1 METTSISELTALWG
15 RVLKRLEDAL
25 DKQVYETFF
34 KDSYIH
40 SIDGKTINVVVNSK
54 LAAQIIPANYWQQVG
69 DALADCSQ
77 TDYSV
82 RYVTKDDVAAGTQ
95 ITPAKPAFFSDS
107 YIKPEYTFDNFV
119 VGESNRDAYQAS
131 LIISQNPGK
140 LYNPVLIYGNSGLGK
155 THLLHAIGNTI
166 KLKFPKY
173 RVLYVHAQDFL
184 NEYVKFVS
192 GDKEGISLVDWFRDS
207 VDVLL
212 VDDVQFLA
220 NKKSTEETFFSIY
233 NSFYTHSKQVVIT
246 CDQHPSK
253 LNGLDERL
261 KSRFIQGLPLS
272 IEQPE
277 EETCEKIL
285 KMRIEANGLNVD
297 DFDPEVITF
306 LAKTFRKNVRELE
319 GALDRLLFFAVQR
332 AHTERI
338 TIEIAKSAVMPL
350 LDVKESL
357 GTLTAERIIDTVAE
371 YYNLP
376 SYQITGKIRTS
387 QIALARHIAMYLI
400 RVKLDLPFGRIG
412 AIFGGKDHATVINGV
427 NKVEN
432 SLKADKGLQKAISD
446 LDKRLK

>member
-15 RVLKRLEDAL
+15 RVLKRLEGAL

-40 SIDGKTINVVVNSK
+40 SIEGKTINVVVNSK

-82 RYVTKDDVAAGTQ
+82 RYVTKDDVASGAQ

-184 NEYVKFVS
+184 NGFS
-192 GDKEGISLVDWFRDS
+192 MSTPRISSTSTSNSSRATKRASRSSIGSATPSMSFSSTTFSSWPTRKVP
-207 VDVLL
+207 
-212 VDDVQFLA
+212 
-220 NKKSTEETFFSIY
+220 KKPFSLYITASIPTRSKSSSPATST
-233 NSFYTHSKQVVIT
+233 
-246 CDQHPSK
+246 
-253 LNGLDERL
+253 
-261 KSRFIQGLPLS
+261 
-272 IEQPE
+272 
-277 EETCEKIL
+277 
-285 KMRIEANGLNVD
+285 
-297 DFDPEVITF
+297 
-306 LAKTFRKNVRELE
+306 
-319 GALDRLLFFAVQR
+319 R
-332 AHTERI
+332 A
-338 TIEIAKSAVMPL
+338 S
-350 LDVKESL
+350 
-357 GTLTAERIIDTVAE
+357 
-371 YYNLP
+371 
-376 SYQITGKIRTS
+376 
-387 QIALARHIAMYLI
+387 
-400 RVKLDLPFGRIG
+400 
-412 AIFGGKDHATVINGV
+412 
-427 NKVEN
+427 
-432 SLKADKGLQKAISD
+432 
-446 LDKRLK
+446 